1 MESVVIPA
9 VMPTYNRVDIAFDR
23 GEGAYLY
30 AQDGRRFLD
39 FGGGIAVTALGHCHP
54 HLVETLQAQAAR
66 LWHTSNLYQ
75 IPGQKNFAERIC
87 ANSFADTVFFC
98 NSGAEACEAGIK
110 LVRKFQYENG
120 HPERYRI
127 ICVEGAFHGRT
138 LATISAGG
146 QEKMLK
152 GFGPPVEGFDHV
164 AFNNLNEMRAAIT
177 PETAGILVEPVLGEG
192 GIKPVSLDYLRG
204 LRAVADEFGLLLFID
219 EVQTGMG
226 RTGKL
231 FAHQWAD
238 VEPDV
243 MAIAKGI
250 AGGFPMGACLAT
262 ERAASGMTAGSHGS
276 TFGGNPLA
284 ASVANA
290 VLDVMLEAGF
300 MDNVLKHGRMLW
312 DGLNAIAK
320 ANPHVFDQ
328 VRGPGLMLG
337 IRCVPPAGDIANAL
351 RDQGLLTVGAG
362 ENVIR
367 FLPPLTIGK
376 AEVDEALAITA
387 RVAAAWPKPSGTA

>member
-1 MESVVIPA
+1 MIPA
-9 VMPTYNRVDIAFDR
+9 VMPTYNRIDIAFDR

-54 HLVETLQAQAAR
+54 HLVETLQAQAGR

-75 IPGQKNFAERIC
+75 VPGQKSFAERIC
-87 ANSFADTVFFC
+87 ANSFADTVFVC
-98 NSGAEACEAGIK
+98 NSGAEAVEAGIK
-110 LVRKFQYENG
+110 LVRKYHSERG
-120 HPERYRI
+120 APEKYRI

-152 GFGPPVEGFDHV
+152 GFGPPVDGFDHV
-164 AFNNLNEMRAAIT
+164 AFNNLNEMRAAVT
-177 PETAGILVEPVLGEG
+177 PQTAGILVETVLGEG

-204 LRAVADEFGLLLFID
+204 LRTMCDEFGLLLFID

-231 FAHQWAD
+231 FAHQWAGIA
-238 VEPDV
+238 PDV
-243 MAIAKGI
+243 VAAAKGI

-262 ERAASGMTAGSHGS
+262 EEAASGMTAGAHGS

-284 ASVANA
+284 VAVANA

-300 MDNVLKHGRMLW
+300 MEQVQTQGRALW
-312 DGLNAIAK
+312 DGLTRIAA
-320 ANPHVFDQ
+320 ANPHVFAE

-337 IRCVPPAGDIANAL
+337 LRCVPPAGDVGNAL

-362 ENVIR
+362 ENVVR
-367 FLPPLTIGK
+367 LLPPLTIGK
-376 AEVDEALAITA
+376 AEVDEALAIIG
-387 RVAAAWPKPSGTA
+387 RVAEVWPKADSAA

>member
-1 MESVVIPA
+1 MIPA
-9 VMPTYNRVDIAFDR
+9 VMPTYSRIDVAFDR

-39 FGGGIAVTALGHCHP
+39 FGGGVAVTSLGHCHP
-54 HLVETLQAQAAR
+54 HLVATLQAQAAR

-75 IPGQKNFAERIC
+75 IPGQRSFAERIC

-98 NSGAEACEAGIK
+98 NSGAEAVEAGIK
-110 LVRKFQYENG
+110 MVRKYHSEHGQ
-120 HPERYRI
+120 PERYRL

-152 GFGPPVEGFDHV
+152 GFGPPVDGFDHV

-177 PETAGILVEPVLGEG
+177 PQTGGVLIETVLGEG
-192 GIKPVSLDYLRG
+192 GIKPVGLDYLRS
-204 LRAVADEFGLLLFID
+204 LRAMCDEFRLLLFID

-231 FAHQWAD
+231 FAHQWAGI
-238 VEPDV
+238 EPDV
-243 MAIAKGI
+243 IAVAKGV

-262 ERAASGMTAGSHGS
+262 EKAAVGLVAGSHGS

-284 ASVANA
+284 VSVANA
-290 VLDVMLEAGF
+290 VLDVMLAPGF
-300 MDNVLKHGRMLW
+300 LDSVQKHGRMLW
-312 DGLNAIAK
+312 DGLTRIVK
-320 ANPHVFDQ
+320 SHPDVFSE

-337 IRCVPPAGDIANAL
+337 LRCVPPSGDVAMAL
-351 RDQGLLTVGAG
+351 RDQGLLLVGAG
-362 ENVIR
+362 ENVLR
-367 FLPPLTIGK
+367 LLPPLIIGK
-376 AEVDEALAITA
+376 AEVDEALDIIG
-387 RVAAAWPKPSGTA
+387 RVAAAWPKATAA

>member
-1 MESVVIPA
+1 MISA
-9 VMPTYNRVDIAFDR
+9 VMPTYSRIDVAFDR

-39 FGGGIAVTALGHCHP
+39 FGGGVAVTSLGHCHP
-54 HLVETLQAQAAR
+54 HLVATLQAQAGR
-66 LWHTSNLYQ
+66 LWHTSNLYN
-75 IPGQKNFAERIC
+75 IPGQQSFAERIC

-98 NSGAEACEAGIK
+98 NSGAEAVEAGIK
-110 LVRKFQYENG
+110 MVRKYHSETG
-120 HPERYRI
+120 HPERYRL
-127 ICVEGAFHGRT
+127 ICVDGAFHGRT

-152 GFGPPVEGFDHV
+152 GFGPPVDGFDHV
-164 AFNNLNEMRAAIT
+164 GFNNLNEMRAAIT
-177 PETAGILVEPVLGEG
+177 PQTGGVLIETVLGEG

-204 LRAVADEFGLLLFID
+204 VRAMCDEYGLLLFID

-231 FAHQWAD
+231 FAHQWSEI
-238 VEPDV
+238 VPDV

-262 ERAASGMTAGSHGS
+262 ERAAGGMVAGSHGS

-284 ASVANA
+284 VSVANA
-290 VLDVMLEAGF
+290 VLDVMLADGF
-300 MDNVLKHGRMLW
+300 MESVQARGRMLW
-312 DGLNAIAK
+312 DGLVRIAK
-320 ANPHVFDQ
+320 MHPHVFAE

-337 IRCVPPAGDIANAL
+337 LRCVPPAGDVAAAL
-351 RDQGLLTVGAG
+351 REQGLLVVGAG
-362 ENVIR
+362 ENVVR
-367 FLPPLTIGK
+367 LLPPLVIGK
-376 AEVDEALAITA
+376 AEVDEALDIIG
-387 RVAAAWPKPSGTA
+387 RVAASWPKATAA